1 MFTETIHTGSVSRK
15 TRARSMSTL
24 IQPEH
29 IVQGCVMNGVAPGL
43 TIKQFNDPR
52 YVGGETHGSQN
63 L

>member
-1 MFTETIHTGSVSRK
+1 
-15 TRARSMSTL
+15 MSTL